1 MPPENFKCK
10 LCGNCCINL
19 GDAFSTCATEEDIYL
34 WEEEGRD
41 DILEWVGY
49 FNYTGIRFNEDRVLL
64 NIDNRYRT
72 A

>member
-10 LCGNCCINL
+10 QCGNCCINL
-19 GDAFSTCATEEDIYL
+19 GDAFSTCATEEDIDL
-34 WEEEGRD
+34 WEIEGRH
-41 DILEWVGY
+41 DILEWVGN
-49 FNYTGIRFNEDRVLL
+49 FNYTGIRYNEDRAPL

>member
-1 MPPENFKCK
+1 MPPENFKCNQ
-10 LCGNCCINL
+10 CGNCCINL
-19 GDAFSTCATEEDIYL
+19 GDAFSTCTTEEDLSL
-34 WEEEGRD
+34 WKEEGRD

-49 FNYTGIRFNEDRVLL
+49 FNYTGIRFNEDRALL

>member
-1 MPPENFKCK
+1 MPSKFFKCK
-10 LCGNCCINL
+10 QCGNCCINL
-19 GDAFSTCATEEDIYL
+19 GDAFSTCATEEDISL
-34 WEEEGRD
+34 WEEESRD

-49 FNYTGIRFNEDRVLL
+49 FNYTGIRFNEDRPLL